1 MSTSIHIFRDM
12 EQIEV
17 YMQHEN
23 EKKEKEKKKEKKEKK
38 QSSHP
43 KEKSMRHAE
52 EQNNSDSVNPTV
64 IDNTSNQKGDSEFAV
79 PENKIIRFSET
90 MGTQNLYPPLRIRR
104 PVDSIRENTNTP
116 TVNKREE
123 KRRNRTRR
131 GKRAGKGKAT
141 VETTNQSYVDFI
153 VNEDPTVTAN
163 TTIVQA
169 PADAVN
175 NASTIEIPLK
185 EDSVLTE
192 TPAKPEMPLLQDII
206 QCTAMYLDPQ
216 EHVPKVGLVEG
227 RVISY
232 GLYLRDDE

>member
-1 MSTSIHIFRDM
+1 M

-17 YMQHEN
+17 YAQQE
-23 EKKEKEKKKEKKEKK
+23 KEKKEKK
-38 QSSHP
+38 SMKEKEKKRRLSCP
-43 KEKSMRHAE
+43 KEKSVRQTEKQAIPE
-52 EQNNSDSVNPTV
+52 CASPVV
-64 IDNTSNQKGDSEFAV
+64 IDNTSNQKEESEFAV
-79 PENKIIRFSET
+79 PENKIIRFTET
-90 MGTQNLYPPLRIRR
+90 NTQSIDPPLRIRK

-131 GKRAGKGKAT
+131 GKRAGKGKPI

-163 TTIVQA
+163 TTIVQSTT
-169 PADAVN
+169 DAVN
-175 NASTIEIPLK
+175 
-185 EDSVLTE
+185 SVLTE
-192 TPAKPEMPLLQDII
+192 TPSKPEMPLLQDVI
-206 QCTAMYLDPQ
+206 QCTAMYLDPN

-232 GLYLRDDE
+232 S